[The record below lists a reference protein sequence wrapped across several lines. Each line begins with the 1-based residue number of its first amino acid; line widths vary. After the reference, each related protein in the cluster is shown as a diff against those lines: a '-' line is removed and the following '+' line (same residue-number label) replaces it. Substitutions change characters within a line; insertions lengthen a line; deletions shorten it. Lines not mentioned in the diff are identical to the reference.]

1 MRFLFKFHQNIFVLS
16 AGSDYLLFAS
26 FSILGII
33 LVFFIVYE
41 HDKILRQKNP
51 LKYYP
56 PPSHKL
62 NGHFLGDCKRTW
74 SIFASYHIAI
84 PGHKI
89 KQRYICKYLKIF
101 RYVLLKISW

>member
-51 LKYYP
+51 LNTTP
-56 PPSHKL
+56 PP
-62 NGHFLGDCKRTW
+62 
-74 SIFASYHIAI
+74 
-84 PGHKI
+84 
-89 KQRYICKYLKIF
+89 
-101 RYVLLKISW
+101 IS